1 MNYFLSYYE
10 YLLNETAEKLTKKEL
25 TSKEKEKSIK
35 NAADGK
41 EKSIYP
47 DEKEKT
53 DTKTGQKKMDK
64 SLIPRDVQIKAL
76 AKELH
81 NAQYN
86 AITMQ
91 SKVDDLILTM
101 TKANPDNPD
110 VAILQASS
118 AIQIANA
125 QLRADSIEQQMLA
138 IAAQDKTGNLTNT
151 ATELAQE
158 AKNLAMKR
166 ALDEYGDNMYKLKRK
181 AEKEI
186 LLKQKDKEKK
196 GDKEEDEEE

>member
-1 MNYFLSYYE
+1 MNYFLTYYE
-10 YLLNETAEKLTKKEL
+10 YLLNEATEKLTKKEL

-35 NAADGK
+35 KVANDDDKK

-47 DEKEKT
+47 DKKEET
-53 DTKTGQKKMDK
+53 DTKTGQKKVDK

-81 NAQYN
+81 NAQYT

-118 AIQIANA
+118 AIQVANA

-138 IAAQDKTGNLTNT
+138 IAAQDKTGTLTNT

-186 LLKQKDKEKK
+186 LLKK
-196 GDKEEDEEE
+196 KEEE